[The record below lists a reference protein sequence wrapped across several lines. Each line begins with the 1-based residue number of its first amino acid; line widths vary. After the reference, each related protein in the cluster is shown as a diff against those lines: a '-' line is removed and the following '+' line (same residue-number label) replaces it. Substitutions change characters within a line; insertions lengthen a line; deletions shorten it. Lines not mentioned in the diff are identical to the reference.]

1 MNCLIIGA
9 GQLGS
14 RHLQSLLKFKL
25 EKLNIFVIDP
35 NSDSL
40 NIAKSRASEI
50 IHSHNIF
57 FSLDWELIPNQLYF
71 VVVAT
76 NSNVREQVSIKLL
89 NEYQVKVLILEK
101 VLFSNIESYKIVGD
115 KIKSSGTIC
124 YVNHARRMFE
134 GYKILKS
141 RIDNET
147 NLHFQI
153 LGSNWGLA
161 CNGLHY
167 LDLIEY
173 LSNSKLKT
181 VNTNLLDN
189 KILESKRNGFI
200 EFSGLVSG
208 DLINRNTFS
217 IGSLYSENIVAPAI
231 SIMSTGFRAIVQ
243 ENGCD
248 PSIYFFEQKSNFSL
262 EKIPLHIPFQSDLT
276 DKALNDF
283 LANGSISLTPFD
295 DASHCHQ
302 IFLSS
307 LLIYYNNLNGILK
320 NTTLPI
326 T

>member
-1 MNCLIIGA
+1 MNCLIIGT

-35 NSDSL
+35 NPDSL

-50 IHSHNIF
+50 THSHNLY
-57 FSLDWELIPNQLYF
+57 FSLDWELIPNKLFF

-89 NEYQVKVLILEK
+89 NDYQVKVLILEK
-101 VLFSNIESYKIVGD
+101 VLFPNIEAYKNVGD

-141 RIDNET
+141 RIDNKD

-167 LDLIEY
+167 LDFIEY
-173 LSNSKLKT
+173 LSDSKLKT
-181 VNTNLLDN
+181 INTNLLD
-189 KILESKRNGFI
+189 KEIFESKRSGFI
-200 EFSGLVSG
+200 EFRGQISG
-208 DLINRNTFS
+208 DLYNNNTFS
-217 IGSLYSENIVAPAI
+217 IGSLSSENIVAPAI
-231 SIMSTGFRAIVQ
+231 SIMSTGFRAVVQ

-262 EKIPLHIPFQSDLT
+262 EKIHLHIPLQSELT
-276 DKALNDF
+276 NTALNDF
-283 LANGSISLTPFD
+283 LTNGYISLTTFD

-307 LLIYYNNLNGILK
+307 LLIYYNNLNCIFK